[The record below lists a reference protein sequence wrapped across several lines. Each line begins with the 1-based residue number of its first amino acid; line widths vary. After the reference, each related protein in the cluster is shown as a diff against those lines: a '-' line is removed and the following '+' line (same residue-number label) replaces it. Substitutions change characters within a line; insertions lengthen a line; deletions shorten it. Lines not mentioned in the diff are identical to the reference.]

1 MKKTLIK
8 SQLSNFN
15 TNQMYL
21 RQLMTLAE
29 NVFIY
34 ENLPEYI
41 DLSYLNKVLTN
52 QGSIAFFYDEIM
64 GEVLALPYQVRG
76 RLDVYGRPINITAIG
91 QNGYRKKL
99 KKGEYVI
106 MYDNTGR
113 YPLYLDIVQYAERI
127 AMYERTIDVNM
138 VQQRTPRFWKCKR
151 GLETTLKKLL
161 NNVDGLEET
170 ILTYDNINLD
180 DIESVLNPAPFVA
193 DKINIE
199 KEKLYNEFL
208 RLVGIAN
215 MSYTKKERNISD
227 EIQAMQGG
235 TIASRFS
242 RFEPRKRAIE
252 QINEKFGLDISV
264 KYYDG
269 LPTTAKELYDYLDD
283 RVDDNLNTNEDI
295 GGDENDELL

>member
-151 GLETTLKKLL
+151 GLETTLKNLL

-283 RVDDNLNTNEDI
+283 RVDDNFNTNEDI

>member
-1 MKKTLIK
+1 MRKSNIK
-8 SQLSNFN
+8 SQLSNYN
-15 TNQMYL
+15 TNLMYL

-29 NVFIY
+29 NVFVY
-34 ENLPEYI
+34 ENLPDYI
-41 DLSYLNKVLTN
+41 DLSYLNKILTN
-52 QGSIAFFYDEIM
+52 DGSIAFFYDEIM
-64 GEVLALPYQVRG
+64 EEILALPYQVRG
-76 RLDVYGRPINITAIG
+76 SLDLYGRPKNITAIG
-91 QNGYRKKL
+91 VNGYRKKL
-99 KKGEYVI
+99 KPDEYVI

-113 YPLYLDIVQYAERI
+113 YPLYLDIVQYAERL
-127 AMYERTIDVNM
+127 AMYERTIDINITM
-138 VQQRTPRFWKCKR
+138 QRTPRFWKCKR
-151 GLETTLKKLL
+151 GQEKTLKDLI
-161 NNVDGLEET
+161 NNVDGMEET
-170 ILTYDNINLD
+170 ILTYENIDLD
-180 DIESVLNPAPFVA
+180 DIESILNPAPFVA

-252 QINEKFGLDISV
+252 KINEKFGLDIKV

-269 LPTTAKELYDYLDD
+269 LPTTAKELTEYLDERID
-283 RVDDNLNTNEDI
+283 VNFA
-295 GGDENDELL
+295 GGDDDVQL

>member
-1 MKKTLIK
+1 MRKKLIN
-8 SQLSNFN
+8 SQLSNYSCN
-15 TNQMYL
+15 LMYL

-34 ENLPEYI
+34 ENLPENI
-41 DLSYLNKVLTN
+41 DLSYLNKHLTN
-52 QGSIAFFYDEIM
+52 DGSICFFYDEILD
-64 GEVLALPYQVRG
+64 EILALPYQVRG
-76 RLDVYGRPINITAIG
+76 RLDVYGRPVNITAIG

-99 KKGEYVI
+99 NKGDYVI

-113 YPLYLDIVQYAERI
+113 YPLYLDIVQYAERLS
-127 AMYERTIDVNM
+127 MYERTIDVNITM
-138 VQQRTPRFWKCKR
+138 QRTPRFWKCKR
-151 GLETTLKKLL
+151 GQEKTLKDLI
-161 NNVDGLEET
+161 NNVDGMEES
-170 ILTYDNINLD
+170 IITYDNIDLD
-180 DIESVLNPAPFVA
+180 DIECTLNPAPFVA

-227 EIQAMQGG
+227 EITAMQGG

-252 QINEKFGLDISV
+252 QINEKFNLDIKV

-269 LPTTAKELYDYLDD
+269 MPTTAKELVEYLDE
-283 RVDDNLNTNEDI
+283 RVDDNFTTES
-295 GGDENDELL
+295 GGDENDAIL

>member
-1 MKKTLIK
+1 MRKSNIK
-8 SQLSNFN
+8 SQLSNYN
-15 TNQMYL
+15 TNLMYL

-29 NVFIY
+29 NVFVY
-34 ENLPEYI
+34 ENLPDYI
-41 DLSYLNKVLTN
+41 DLSYLNKILTN
-52 QGSIAFFYDEIM
+52 DGSIAFFYDEVMEEI
-64 GEVLALPYQVRG
+64 LALPYQVRG
-76 RLDVYGRPINITAIG
+76 SLDLYGRPKNITAIG
-91 QNGYRKKL
+91 VNGYRKKL
-99 KKGEYVI
+99 KPDEYVI

-113 YPLYLDIVQYAERI
+113 YPLYLDIVQYAERL
-127 AMYERTIDVNM
+127 AMYERTIDINITM
-138 VQQRTPRFWKCKR
+138 QRTPRFWKCKR
-151 GLETTLKKLL
+151 GQEKTLKDLI
-161 NNVDGLEET
+161 NNVDGMEET
-170 ILTYDNINLD
+170 ILTYENIDLDNI
-180 DIESVLNPAPFVA
+180 ESILNPAPFVA

-252 QINEKFGLDISV
+252 KINEKFDLDIKV

-269 LPTTAKELYDYLDD
+269 LPTTAKELTEYLDERID
-283 RVDDNLNTNEDI
+283 ENFV
-295 GGDENDELL
+295 GGDDDVQL

>member
-1 MKKTLIK
+1 MRKSNIK
-8 SQLSNFN
+8 SQLSNYN
-15 TNQMYL
+15 TNLMYL

-41 DLSYLNKVLTN
+41 DLSYLNKILTN
-52 QGSIAFFYDEIM
+52 NGSIAFFYDEILD
-64 GEVLALPYQVRG
+64 EILALPYQTRG
-76 RLDVYGRPINITAIG
+76 GLDVYGRPKNITAIG
-91 QNGYRKKL
+91 ENGYRKKL
-99 KKGEYVI
+99 DVDDYVI

-113 YPLYLDIVQYAERI
+113 YPLYLDILQYSERL
-127 AMYERTIDVNM
+127 AMYERTIDINITM
-138 VQQRTPRFWKCKR
+138 QRTPRFWKCKR
-151 GLETTLKKLL
+151 GQEKTLKDLI
-161 NNVDGLEET
+161 NNVDGMEET
-170 ILTYDNINLD
+170 ILTYDNIDLD
-180 DIESVLNPAPFVA
+180 DIESILNPAPFVA

-252 QINEKFGLDISV
+252 KINEKFNLDISV

-269 LPTTAKELYDYLDD
+269 LPTTAEELSEYLNE
-283 RVDDNLNTNEDI
+283 RIDDNFNTN
-295 GGDENDELL
+295 GGDILNV